1 MTEFDLQRGNELA
14 EKMKEI
20 SANISLLENALGT
33 DKRTIGKFFFSC
45 REKNKIHISGGSIS
59 FGGYLTVDRECMD
72 LILNYYKTK
81 LAETKTEF
89 ENIGRSEN
97 DNT

>member
-20 SANISLLENALGT
+20 SANISLLKNALGT
-33 DKRTIGKFFFSC
+33 DKRTIRKFFFSC

-59 FGGYLTVDRECMD
+59 FGGYLTVDRECME
-72 LILNYYKTK
+72 LIRGYYENK
-81 LAETKTEF
+81 LAEAELEF

-97 DNT
+97 GN